1 MSKTFNLHN
10 KDNYIFDLDGTICE
24 EKPKGTS
31 REEYINVKP
40 KKDVVRVIHKL
51 KDMGK
56 TITIL
61 TARHMAT
68 TSGDVDAV
76 EDLIGGITE
85 KWLEDNN
92 IPYDFLYYGKPYGI
106 VQVDDRSIHPAE
118 LVALNRMGELENIDT
133 YLSQKD
139 LAKRVNSALSFC
151 MNNYYVYQW
160 FYIEEDVKIVFY
172 IGKGKNLRAFDTV
185 RNETFD
191 NIYNSKKCFVEIV
204 KMFETNEEA
213 IDFER
218 VLKYSN
224 KDIKQAEGSLDD
236 NRGKNLHKRTKKEKE
251 KPLIDKRT
259 LPRSEETRQK
269 ISKTKKL
276 KGSSAGL
283 RNSNCK
289 VTEKI
294 LEKICNDFNN
304 GYRPID
310 IFKSYDISLST
321 LNRIY
326 YGMAHKEITEKYL
339 EEGYGYKK

>member
-40 KKDVVRVIHKL
+40 KKDVVKVIHKL

-68 TSGDVDAV
+68 TKGDVDAV

-85 KWLEDNN
+85 EWLENN
-92 IPYDFLYYGKPYGI
+92 KIPYDFLYYGKPYGM

-118 LVALNRMGELENIDT
+118 LVALNRLDELENIDS

-139 LAKRVNSALSFC
+139 LAKRVNVTLSFC

-160 FYIEEDVKIVFY
+160 YYIENDVKIVFY
-172 IGKGKNLRAFDTV
+172 IGKGKGLRAFDTV
-185 RNETFD
+185 RNDIF
-191 NIYNSKKCFVEIV
+191 NKIYNEKKCMVEIV
-204 KMFETNEEA
+204 KMFDNNKDALE
-213 IDFER
+213 FER
-218 VLKYSN
+218 ILKHSN

-236 NRGKNLHKRTKKEKE
+236 NRGKKYNRAKKQKVFSE
-251 KPLIDKRT
+251 DKRCFPKS
-259 LPRSEETRQK
+259 LETRNK
-269 ISKTKKL
+269 ISKTKKIR
-276 KGSSAGL
+276 KSSSGFN
-283 RNSNCK
+283 NSNCK
-289 VTEKI
+289 VNEEI
-294 LEKICNDFNN
+294 LSNMCNDFNN

-310 IFKSYDISLST
+310 IVGSYDVSLAT

-326 YGMAHKEITEKYL
+326 YGIAHREITEKYL
-339 EEGYGYKK
+339 QEGYGYKHE